1 MIMQM
6 LQHLWIWHRIKPE
19 QTENKK
25 STKDKKTSFPKES
38 IENADL
44 MTTHE

>member
-1 MIMQM
+1 M
-6 LQHLWIWHRIKPE
+6 KPE